1 MTNSF
6 YASSIR
12 TATDAAGQSFA
23 VWNENGLLLMAASAG
38 AAPMH
43 ADEQPINCGSC
54 SVCIER
60 I

>member
-23 VWNENGLLLMAASAG
+23 ATFWLIPESHGTGTQQQFS
-38 AAPMH
+38 
-43 ADEQPINCGSC
+43 
-54 SVCIER
+54 
-60 I
+60 